1 MRMTRELRVP
11 GKYDVKVGGRR
22 LNSNGKPTHVPK
34 PLTPERKALA
44 EQWTGLVV
52 WAVKKWYPDAKW
64 HARDE
69 LKSIAALALVEAAER
84 FDPAK
89 PSPKTGRP
97 VMFKTF
103 AAEWIWGR
111 LKTATAATGVPSVQ
125 FVLVPGG
132 GRKPECQSNFLAG
145 PDGDV
150 LEAVAGDARRERR
163 RAVLLALRKLSLPE
177 RRAVRASF
185 GLSRRFGQRG
195 MRRMGKQLRIG
206 LERMRRIRNE
216 GIAKL
221 RAELGGVGQ

>member
-52 WAVKKWYPDAKW
+52 WAVNEWHPDAKW

-69 LKSIAALALVEAAER
+69 LKSIASLALVEAAER
-84 FDPAK
+84 YDP
-89 PSPKTGRP
+89 GRG
-97 VMFKTF
+97 VQFNTF
-103 AAEWIWGR
+103 ALNWIWGR
-111 LKTATAATGVPSVQ
+111 LKTATAATGAPSVQ